1 MQRIVTLEQLS
12 LNQYVPQSQKM
23 LLKATCHILK
33 PKAEYDPLQ
42 YKSQRNEERM
52 ADGKEKPLHG
62 QFLRHAEVETSNLS
76 WTWLKKN
83 LRRRQKDC

>member
-1 MQRIVTLEQLS
+1 MDEDWLVQRIVTMEQLS

-33 PKAEYDPLQ
+33 PKAECDPLQ
-42 YKSQRNEERM
+42 YKSQRNKEGM

-62 QFLRHAEVETSNLS
+62 QFLRHAEGVTSNLS

-83 LRRRQKDC
+83 L